1 MAATIYTGT
10 VTFIHHDK
18 NYVTIEYLQNE
29 RTKTINGAVGPK
41 EQLKW
46 KEEKIIKKE
55 HQFRIGDAVN
65 FIIVPTVKKDKLM
78 ADCIIF
84 LYNNALTNMLQKA
97 TIDNAFVGYLKEV
110 EGKYF
115 VKETA
120 SYIVFPLLISP
131 WERTPNAMNINEP
144 IFFTLNN
151 FDKPDK
157 ATAAL
162 KKHQFIPEYNTANTA
177 FKNKS
182 TLQATVCKV
191 TPHAVYV
198 QLISEKIEVKI
209 SKENLKTIPEV
220 KDTIPVK
227 ISFISPFK
235 IVAIPV

>member
-29 RTKTINGAVGPK
+29 RIKTINGAVGPK

-46 KEEKIIKKE
+46 KAEKIIKKE

-65 FIIVPTVKKDKLM
+65 FIIVPTAKKDKLM
-78 ADCIIF
+78 ADCIIY

-97 TIDNAFVGYLKEV
+97 SIDNAFVGYLKEV

-120 SYIVFPLLISP
+120 SYIVFPLVISP
-131 WERTPNAMNINEP
+131 WESTPNAMNINEP

-162 KKHQFIPEYNTANTA
+162 KRHQFIPEYNTANNA
-177 FKNKS
+177 FKNK
-182 TLQATVCKV
+182 TILQATVSKV
-191 TPHAVYV
+191 TPHTVYV

-209 SKENLKTIPEV
+209 SKENLKKIPEV
-220 KDTIPVK
+220 TDTIPVK